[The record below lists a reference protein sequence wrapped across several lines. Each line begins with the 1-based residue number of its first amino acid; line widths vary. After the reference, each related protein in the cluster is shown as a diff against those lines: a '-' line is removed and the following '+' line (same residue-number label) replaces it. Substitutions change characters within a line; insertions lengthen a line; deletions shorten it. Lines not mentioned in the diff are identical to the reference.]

1 MKVVYIAGPYRA
13 PTQWQREQNIFKA
26 REVGVMVARLGA
38 MPLIPHSNTA
48 HMDGIADDQFW
59 LDGTLELCRRCDA
72 LVTVL
77 GWKDSSGAQNEV
89 KEIYALGKPVFH
101 SQDQLSML
109 DFAQWLYY
117 AE

>member
-13 PTQWQREQNIFKA
+13 PTQWQIEQNIFNA
-26 REVGVMVARLGA
+26 RAVGVTVARLGA

-77 GWKDSSGAQNEV
+77 GWTDSSGAKAEV
-89 KEIYALGKPVFH
+89 AETLALGKPVFH
-101 SQDQLSML
+101 SQEQLSML
-109 DFAQWLYY
+109 DFAQWLY